1 MRNALT
7 DLSTVDLLACCIYA
21 EARGEPEA
29 GQEAVAGVV
38 RNRALR
44 RRKTF
49 TEIILARKQFS
60 WIDDNNC
67 QLTLDACQKETKQWL
82 KCKIIA
88 TRAVYDPAFP
98 DPSLGADHYL
108 NVELT
113 KKLYGKLPRWA
124 EEGIK
129 KGKVTVKIGRH
140 TFLNLE
146 GKL

>member
-1 MRNALT
+1 MHELNK
-7 DLSTVDLLACCIYA
+7 LSTVDLLACCIYA
-21 EARGEPEA
+21 ESRGEPEA

-38 RNRALR
+38 RNRSQR

-49 TEIILARKQFS
+49 KEIILAPKQFS
-60 WIDDNNC
+60 WINDNNLY
-67 QLTLDACQKETKQWL
+67 LTLNARERETKQWL

-88 TRAVYDPAFP
+88 TRAVYDSSFP

-124 EEGIK
+124 EEGIR

-146 GKL
+146 G